1 MNFSQK
7 LVKHFHQDT
16 NLHLASIC
24 RITTI
29 LMALVMILNFVHVF
43 KMGRAIYPVMTFSI
57 CIMFLPTIMY
67 SRLKLSGDFLK
78 YFFLTLIVLMS
89 GLLYSFLSYH
99 VILMLGFP
107 IIISCLYCDRK
118 SVLITSLM
126 CVPVLIISHLIA
138 FKLHMVP
145 DEPLITL
152 RGVICYGIIP
162 RLIELSAFSVICYSM
177 AGKVADLVQRLV
189 QKNDELYADQMG
201 LITML
206 SQLTHMQSHETG
218 DHIKRVSEY
227 TRILCTALG
236 MDDDEAA
243 KVSMASMM
251 HDIGKLDVPLSIL
264 EKPAKLTPDE
274 FEVVKTHVT
283 AGHKLLSDSPGELM
297 QISAEIALQHH
308 ERWDGTGYL
317 HMKGDEISLYAG
329 CVAIADVFDALVSER
344 PYKEPW
350 TPEEAKAEIL
360 SQRGKQFNPRLV
372 DLFEEHF
379 DEFMEV
385 YYKYSDQTQPA

>member
-7 LVKHFHQDT
+7 LVKHFYQDT
-16 NLHLASIC
+16 NLQLAAIC
-24 RITTI
+24 RLTTI
-29 LMALVMILNFVHVF
+29 LMALVMALNFFHVF
-43 KMGRAIYPVMTFSI
+43 KMGNAIYPILTFSI
-57 CIMFLPTIMY
+57 CVMFLPTILY
-67 SRLKLSGDFLK
+67 NRLKLKSEFLK
-78 YFFLTLIVLMS
+78 YFVLTLIVLMS
-89 GLLYSFLSYH
+89 GLLYIFLSYH
-99 VILMLGFP
+99 VILMLAFP
-107 IIISCLYCDRK
+107 IVIACLYCDRK
-118 SVLITSLM
+118 SVLFTSLL
-126 CVPVLIISHLIA
+126 CVPVLVISHLIA

-162 RLIELSAFSVICYSM
+162 RLIELCAFSVICYSM
-177 AGKVADLVQRLV
+177 AGKVADLVKSLV
-189 QKNDELYADQMG
+189 EKNDELYADQMG

-227 TRILCTALG
+227 TRILCSALG

-264 EKPAKLTPDE
+264 EKPGKLTPDE
-274 FEVVKTHVT
+274 FEIIKTHVT
-283 AGHKLLSDSPGELM
+283 AGHKLLADSPGELM
-297 QISAEIALQHH
+297 QISAEVALEHH

-317 HMKGDEISLYAG
+317 HKKGDEISLYAS
-329 CVAIADVFDALVSER
+329 CVAIADVFDALVSAR
-344 PYKEPW
+344 PYKMPW

-379 DEFMEV
+379 DEFLEI
-385 YYKYSDQTQPA
+385 YNRYSE

>member
-7 LVKHFHQDT
+7 LVKHFYQDT
-16 NLHLASIC
+16 NLQLAAIC
-24 RITTI
+24 RLTTI
-29 LMALVMILNFVHVF
+29 LMALIMALNFFHVF
-43 KMGRAIYPVMTFSI
+43 KMGNAIYPVLTFSI
-57 CIMFLPTIMY
+57 CVMFLPTILY
-67 SRLKLSGDFLK
+67 NRLKLKSEFLK
-78 YFFLTLIVLMS
+78 YFVLTLIVLMS
-89 GLLYSFLSYH
+89 GLLYIFLSYH
-99 VILMLGFP
+99 VILMLAFP
-107 IIISCLYCDRK
+107 IVIACLYCDRK
-118 SVLITSLM
+118 SVLFTSLL
-126 CVPVLIISHLIA
+126 CVPVLVISHLIA

-162 RLIELSAFSVICYSM
+162 RLIELCAFSVICYSM
-177 AGKVADLVQRLV
+177 AGKVADLVKSLV

-218 DHIKRVSEY
+218 DHINRVAEY

-264 EKPAKLTPDE
+264 EKPGKLTPDE
-274 FEVVKTHVT
+274 FEIIKTHVT
-283 AGHKLLSDSPGELM
+283 AGHKLLADSPGELM
-297 QISAEIALQHH
+297 QISAEVALEHH

-317 HMKGDEISLYAG
+317 HKKGDEINLYAS
-329 CVAIADVFDALVSER
+329 CVAIADVFDALVSAR
-344 PYKEPW
+344 PYKRPW

-379 DEFMEV
+379 DEFLEI
-385 YYKYSDQTQPA
+385 YNRYSE